1 MSNVQEKLK
10 KEQTREPQNVQC
22 RMPNVQGKARGG
34 GEAKRTDVYRM
45 SKKKNVYLLTSAVL
59 RLDLLRLDI
68 PPKADGLF
76 VSLWQGLRQQSAL
89 DVSFGSLLEVTYE
102 SA

>member
-1 MSNVQEKLK
+1 MSNVQ
-10 KEQTREPQNVQC
+10 
-22 RMPNVQGKARGG
+22 GKTRGG
-34 GEAKRTDVYRM
+34 GEAKRTAVCCISNVEEEEY
-45 SKKKNVYLLTSAVL
+45 VYLLTSAVL

-76 VSLWQGLRQQSAL
+76 VSLWQGLRQQSGL